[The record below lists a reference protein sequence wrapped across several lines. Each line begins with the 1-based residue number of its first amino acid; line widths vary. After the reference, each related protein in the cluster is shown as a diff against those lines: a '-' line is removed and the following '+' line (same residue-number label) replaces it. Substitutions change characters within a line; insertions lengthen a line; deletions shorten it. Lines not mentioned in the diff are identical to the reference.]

1 MPPLPQQYV
10 QNIFLLLVFV
20 FCTVHKAYIQKVERV
35 VSHFVQ
41 CRINA
46 EPENQGIKAEILK
59 RFKESNTSPL
69 ICFFLR
75 EVNSIFTWVLTLVF
89 FNITEKQTK
98 QNTVPA
104 SALTL
109 KGDRPPSVLNR
120 APAQTTDKYFLV
132 SPDMRTELFSRINMS
147 SYKKPSTKRIYSWAW
162 PYIPREREN
171 SDSAFRFPF
180 EGQFWTDWQP
190 TLIFLPGKILWTED
204 PGRLQSMGSQRV
216 RHDWATS
223 LYFTSVNL
231 LGLAS
236 NQPDNPYRSPKPK
249 ETQSGHNCFSVVKW
263 LNFPFKGKTTQISS
277 PSPNHQHHHF
287 CFFCIVN
294 SFT

>member
-104 SALTL
+104 SAVTL
-109 KGDRPPSVLNR
+109 KGDRPPAVLNR

-162 PYIPREREN
+162 PYIPRERK
-171 SDSAFRFPF
+171 FRFSCHNFPF
-180 EGQFWTDWQP
+180 KRAILNRLATHSDILAW
-190 TLIFLPGKILWTED
+190 KIPWTED

-287 CFFCIVN
+287 WFFLYCKF
-294 SFT
+294 FT